1 MALPSSRTPFQRS
14 GTSILPAYQTM
25 SPGQFLLSP
34 SGRFKLQLQADG
46 NLALLDNGSVVW
58 VANDTVP
65 YTSTT
70 PLRDRSA
77 PVQLY
82 VQYGAFL
89 DDPIRGRTWLTRNSS
104 FTSED
109 QWLRTHM
116 ALQND
121 GNIVLVDSKAL
132 WNATPSI
139 PLDPG
144 AGALLFG
151 GTTDLQMGVPYFA
164 GDGALI
170 FQGDGNVVN
179 YGPNFSVRWASYT
192 QNKGAVRAVFQ
203 SDGNFVVYAANNV
216 PIWQSGTAG
225 HPGATLRLQPNG
237 SLAIVEESPV
247 WARFGYTP
255 ISIRR
260 KVYYPDNS
268 SAEHNGT
275 DPYPTFGHVGWEF

>member
-1 MALPSSRTPFQRS
+1 
-14 GTSILPAYQTM
+14 M

-34 SGRFKLQLQADG
+34 NGRFKLLLQADG
-46 NLALLDNGSVVW
+46 NLALQDNGVVVW
-58 VANDTVP
+58 IANETTP
-65 YTSTT
+65 YTSTI
-70 PLRDRSA
+70 PLRYQV

-82 VQYGAFL
+82 VQFGAFL
-89 DDPIRGRTWLTRNSS
+89 DDPLRGRTWLTNNSG

-109 QWLRTHM
+109 QWNRTHM

-121 GNIVLVDSKAL
+121 GNIVLVDSQAI
-132 WNATPSI
+132 WNGTPSI

-144 AGALLFG
+144 GGAYLFG

-179 YGPNFSVRWASYT
+179 YGPNWSVRWASYT

-203 SDGNFVVYAANNV
+203 NDGNFVIYAANNV
-216 PIWQSGTAG
+216 PIWQSGTGG

-237 SLAIVEESPV
+237 SLAIVQETPV
-247 WARFGYTP
+247 WARFGFTP
-255 ISIRR
+255 TARRR
-260 KVYYPDNS
+260 KVYYPDNT

-275 DPYPTFGHVGWEF
+275 APYPTYGHIGWEF

>member
-1 MALPSSRTPFQRS
+1 MAGRTRTPFQRS

-25 SPGQFLLSP
+25 SPDQFLLSP
-34 SGRFKLQLQADG
+34 NARFKLLLQADG
-46 NLALLDNGSVVW
+46 NLALQDNGVVVW
-58 VANDTVP
+58 IANETTP
-65 YTSTT
+65 YTSTV
-70 PLRDRSA
+70 PLRYKV

-82 VQYGAFL
+82 VQFGAFL
-89 DDPIRGRTWLTRNSS
+89 DDPLRGRTWLTNNSG

-109 QWLRTHM
+109 QWNRTHM

-121 GNIVLVDSKAL
+121 GNIVLIDSQAI
-132 WNATPSI
+132 WNGTPSI

-144 AGALLFG
+144 GGAYLFG

-179 YGPNFSVRWASYT
+179 YGPNWSVRWASYT

-203 SDGNFVVYAANNV
+203 NDGNFVIYAANNV
-216 PIWQSGTAG
+216 PIWQSGTGG

-237 SLAIVEESPV
+237 SLAIVQETPV
-247 WARFGYTP
+247 WARFGFTP
-255 ISIRR
+255 TARRR
-260 KVYYPDNS
+260 KVYYPDNT

-275 DPYPTFGHVGWEF
+275 DPYPTYGHIGWEF